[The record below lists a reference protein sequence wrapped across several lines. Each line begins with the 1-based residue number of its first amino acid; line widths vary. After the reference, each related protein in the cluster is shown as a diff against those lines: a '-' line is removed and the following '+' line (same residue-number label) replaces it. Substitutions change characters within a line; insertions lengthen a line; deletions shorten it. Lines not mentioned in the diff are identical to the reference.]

1 MITLSIDYAEK
12 LKQIRLA
19 EHLTQ
24 QQFSDLTGIS
34 YGFLKQYE
42 SGHKPAR
49 SDIAVRVLQCEV
61 FEKYTMWLLH
71 DKTFPQAGQ
80 ISPVLS
86 LDGSERPAEGPDL
99 TGDVQKLR
107 RSRRNAG

>member
-24 QQFSDLTGIS
+24 QQFSDLTGVS

-49 SDIAVRVLQCEV
+49 SDIAVRVLQCNL

-80 ISPVLS
+80 ISPALS
-86 LDGSERPAEGPDL
+86 LDGSVQSEGDQASTKTTP
-99 TGDVQKLR
+99 KSS

>member
-1 MITLSIDYAEK
+1 MLTLSIDYSQK
-12 LKQIRLA
+12 LKKIRIA
-19 EHLTQ
+19 EHFTQ
-24 QQFSDLTGIS
+24 QEFSELTSVS
-34 YGFLKQYE
+34 YGFIKQYE

-49 SDIAVRVLQCEV
+49 ADIAVRVLQIPL

-80 ISPVLS
+80 IAPALS
-86 LDGSERPAEGPDL
+86 LDGSIQSEVDQVSTE
-99 TGDVQKLR
+99 TTQKSP

>member
-24 QQFSDLTGIS
+24 QQFSDLTGVS

-49 SDIAVRVLQCEV
+49 SDIAVRVLQCNL

-71 DKTFPQAGQ
+71 GKTFPHAGQ
-80 ISPVLS
+80 IAPVLS
-86 LDGSERPAEGPDL
+86 LDGSIQSEGNQASIETPL
-99 TGDVQKLR
+99 KSP
-107 RSRRNAG
+107 RSRSNAG